1 MWKEVVKWSK
11 GKSQYV
17 SIGLFFLWGI
27 LMSTLSGGIGT
38 IWTIPIL
45 LLTHTVSGLGIY
57 FGFLKDSSG
66 KIGVLGI
73 ILNLLGMIY
82 NLSIDMLS
90 ALL

>member
-1 MWKEVVKWSK
+1 MWIEAVKWSK
-11 GKSQYV
+11 ERSRYV

-38 IWTIPIL
+38 IWTISIL

-66 KIGVLGI
+66 KVGVLGV
-73 ILNLLGMIY
+73 ILNLLGMTY
-82 NLSIDMLS
+82 NLSIDMLFV
-90 ALL
+90 LL